1 MCVHIYEHLCVCEC
15 RTLFEIT
22 ILFDLRRT
30 SSGGWGIMTFLETFD
45 SRFFLYFMQGVAFGL
60 GQHGAKLF
68 YELIWQ
74 KYVTGG
80 RYVSSVVVITP
91 DSYTTISTYI
101 HTNSEK
107 ASVTNDTLVF
117 LFIKK

>member
-1 MCVHIYEHLCVCEC
+1 
-15 RTLFEIT
+15 
-22 ILFDLRRT
+22 
-30 SSGGWGIMTFLETFD
+30 MTFLETFD

-80 RYVSSVVVITP
+80 RYVSSVVVVITP
-91 DSYTTISTYI
+91 DSTHSKLNVHS
-101 HTNSEK
+101 HTKSEK

>member
-1 MCVHIYEHLCVCEC
+1 M
-15 RTLFEIT
+15 FEDT
-22 ILFDLRRT
+22 FQRSRKRRT

-91 DSYTTISTYI
+91 DSYTQPSQRT
-101 HTNSEK
+101 
-107 ASVTNDTLVF
+107 VTQTQ
-117 LFIKK
+117 KKHR

>member
-1 MCVHIYEHLCVCEC
+1 MDVLRFYDIYFNANRLCVCEC

-80 RYVSSVVVITP
+80 RYVVVN
-91 DSYTTISTYI
+91 DSRKQRLTTQQTQRTRSHKPRKSIG
-101 HTNSEK
+101 NK
-107 ASVTNDTLVF
+107 
-117 LFIKK
+117 

>member
-1 MCVHIYEHLCVCEC
+1 
-15 RTLFEIT
+15 
-22 ILFDLRRT
+22 
-30 SSGGWGIMTFLETFD
+30 MTFLETFD

-80 RYVSSVVVITP
+80 RYVIL
-91 DSYTTISTYI
+91 YTCTRTHKHKLTYT
-101 HTNSEK
+101 HNTEK
-107 ASVTNDTLVF
+107 A
-117 LFIKK
+117 